1 MGQIVS
7 TGHSPKNYYN
17 AISIFS
23 ANLLYI
29 LTMVLFDNIW
39 ESYKIVKEGMHVAL
53 DSTINVIFETCV
65 YGHKILNAEK

>member
-1 MGQIVS
+1 
-7 TGHSPKNYYN
+7 
-17 AISIFS
+17 
-23 ANLLYI
+23 
-29 LTMVLFDNIW
+29 MVLFDNIW